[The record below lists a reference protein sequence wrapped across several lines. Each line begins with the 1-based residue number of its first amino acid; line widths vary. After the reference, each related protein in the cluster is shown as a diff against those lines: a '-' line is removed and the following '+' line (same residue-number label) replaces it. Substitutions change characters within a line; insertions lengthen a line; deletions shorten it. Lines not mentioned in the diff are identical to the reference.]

1 MSHWQDKV
9 VLVTGGSAGFGLAIT
24 KAFADAGAKVVI
36 AALDDGQLAPAVSD
50 LRSGGVVAEGIA
62 ADITDQ
68 DDVERVLGQ
77 VRDLHGR
84 LDVLVNC
91 AGKSTR
97 GAILDTTIEDFL
109 ELLDLNFFAMVR
121 CTRAAAPLL
130 LESGGHIV
138 NIGSLAAKSAS
149 RYVGAYPV
157 SKHAVAAY
165 SHQLRLELGPQGVH
179 VLLVCPGPLTRPDAG
194 RRYDEQAK
202 DLPEAVRQPG
212 GGVKVKTTS
221 PDYMAQRIL
230 KACEKRKPE
239 LVVPAKARLLFA
251 LSQLF
256 PSWGDWIILRKTS

>member
-1 MSHWQDKV
+1 MQERLLQSQVILHRAL
-9 VLVTGGSAGFGLAIT
+9 VLLRLLAILFKAILPVPVTVRLDITAADGVWLKNDVAELETSLDLDISGNVAAPEVTGRIT
-24 KAFADAGAKVVI
+24 ILEGGRIRFRDVEYRI
-36 AALDDGQLAPAVSD
+36 
-50 LRSGGVVAEGIA
+50 RSG
-62 ADITDQ
+62 
-68 DDVERVLGQ
+68 
-77 VRDLHGR
+77 
-84 LDVLVNC
+84 
-91 AGKSTR
+91 S
-97 GAILDTTIEDFL
+97 L

-194 RRYDEQAK
+194 QRYDKQAK

-212 GGVKVKTTS
+212 GGVKVKTI
-221 PDYMAQRIL
+221 P
-230 KACEKRKPE
+230 
-239 LVVPAKARLLFA
+239 
-251 LSQLF
+251 
-256 PSWGDWIILRKTS
+256 